1 MTRILILLTSMLL
14 LVGCVESMALIGGG
28 ATSGKTVQASLN
40 SAVNYGIKKTTG
52 KTPIGH
58 ALNYVKKDKTPKKN
72 KSCSAFDNEK
82 DLKICLMV
90 EKKIS
95 NHSKLKKKKFT
106 NKPSMTLT
114 SSLQSSIDEKSK
126 IKYLD

>member
-1 MTRILILLTSMLL
+1 MFRPIQT
-14 LVGCVESMALIGGG
+14 
-28 ATSGKTVQASLN
+28 SLN
-40 SAVNYGIKKTTG
+40 SAVSYRIKKTTG

-58 ALNYVKKDKTPKKN
+58 ALNHVKKNKTPKKN
-72 KSCSAFDNEK
+72 KSCSAFDSKKNLE
-82 DLKICLMV
+82 ICLRV

-95 NHSKLKKKKFT
+95 NYTKLKEKKFT

>member
-58 ALNYVKKDKTPKKN
+58 ALNYAKKDKT
-72 KSCSAFDNEK
+72 A
-82 DLKICLMV
+82 
-90 EKKIS
+90 
-95 NHSKLKKKKFT
+95 KKKKSNHIKLKEKKFT
-106 NKPSMTLT
+106 DKPSKTLS
-114 SSLQSSIDEKSK
+114 SSLQHSIDEKSK